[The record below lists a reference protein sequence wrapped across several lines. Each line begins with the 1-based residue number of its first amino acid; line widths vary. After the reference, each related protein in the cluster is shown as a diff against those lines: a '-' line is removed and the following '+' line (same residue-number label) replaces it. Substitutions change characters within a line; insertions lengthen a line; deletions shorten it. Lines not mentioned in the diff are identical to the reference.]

1 MVKTSTVQNV
11 PDTASGFF
19 FFFALQLYTLLV
31 LPGSVLTTPNSV
43 APQLSY
49 LSQYYLSNI

>member
-19 FFFALQLYTLLV
+19 FFALQSYTLLV